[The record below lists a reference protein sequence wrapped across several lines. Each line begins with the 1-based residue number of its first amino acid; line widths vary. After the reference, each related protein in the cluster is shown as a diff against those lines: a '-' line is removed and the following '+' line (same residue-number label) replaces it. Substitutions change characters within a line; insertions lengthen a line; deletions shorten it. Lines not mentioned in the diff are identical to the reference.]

1 MSVRSVANYFIIS
14 RLICWKKF
22 PLGACAPLMHD
33 GRVRTK
39 RAVKTILSVFLFVS
53 NSTYA
58 EPAPEQLRHDFETLR
73 PLIDDAAVY
82 PIALTDV
89 ELARVARPDTVVR
102 RWEKLEGADRV
113 IGLIW
118 TEVPRDQLWVAIQDD
133 DNWDGVVEGLTEQVL
148 PGSNSGRKFLYQR
161 IDLPW
166 PFSDRQWLI
175 EIVNNSALFD
185 ASRSRLMERT
195 WMPNGRRDCELIRD
209 NAVWVDVNDGG
220 WLLAEAAGGTLMIY
234 NARTVVGGAVPD
246 GIATRYA
253 YYTLDKL
260 LRQMVE
266 RGRAAADHYNEHHQ
280 TLYRP
285 DGSAIEAFE

>member
-1 MSVRSVANYFIIS
+1 M
-14 RLICWKKF
+14 
-22 PLGACAPLMHD
+22 
-33 GRVRTK
+33 K
-39 RAVKTILSVFLFVS
+39 RPVKMLLTMLLFVS

-58 EPAPEQLRHDFETLR
+58 EPAAEQLRMDFETLL
-73 PLIDDAAVY
+73 PFIDDGAVY

-89 ELARVARPDTVVR
+89 ELASVARPGTVVR

-113 IGLIW
+113 IGLVW

-133 DNWDGVVEGLTEQVL
+133 DNWDGVVEGLTEQAL
-148 PGSNSGRKFLYQR
+148 PGSKAGRKFLYQR

-175 EIVNNSALFD
+175 EIVNNIGLFD
-185 ASRSRLMERT
+185 ASQSRLMERT
-195 WMPNGRRDCELIRD
+195 WMPSGRRDSELIRD
-209 NAVWVDVNDGG
+209 DAIWVDVNDGG

-246 GIATRYA
+246 GVATRYA
-253 YYTLDKL
+253 YFTLDKL
-260 LRQMVE
+260 LQQMEE
-266 RGRAAADHYNEHHQ
+266 RGRAAAAHYNENHQ